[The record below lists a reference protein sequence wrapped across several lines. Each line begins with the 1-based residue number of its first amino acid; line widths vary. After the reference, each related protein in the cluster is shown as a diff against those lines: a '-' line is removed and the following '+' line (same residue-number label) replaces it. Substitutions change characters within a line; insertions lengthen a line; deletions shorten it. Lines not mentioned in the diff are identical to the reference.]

1 MLSGHLQGRV
11 LAMRPLRQQAVLLQ
25 SGALLACKPGCK
37 ALWLPALEKR
47 EPAVNAAHKRRI
59 FDLIREAVIPE
70 FRDRVDEYL
79 ELYETTL
86 QAPATGPA
94 DCQAI
99 AQQLRGYL
107 RGLNTT
113 RVLGMADWE
122 ELDRRVV
129 ELWLV

>member
-1 MLSGHLQGRV
+1 M
-11 LAMRPLRQQAVLLQ
+11 
-25 SGALLACKPGCK
+25 
-37 ALWLPALEKR
+37 
-47 EPAVNAAHKRRI
+47 NAAHKRRI

-86 QAPATGPA
+86 QAPATDPA
-94 DCQAI
+94 DRQAI